1 MEGEKELKDVRVSLC
16 CGKHLKDPSLTY
28 CILKLLILNEE
39 LLFHDL
45 HRHQQARVTM
55 LNFED
60 SPKGAFTDRLKNI
73 EVLELWS
80 VELPLFEKPEH
91 HIVAGACHP

>member
-45 HRHQQARVTM
+45 HCHQQARVTM

-60 SPKGAFTDRLKNI
+60 SAKGAFTDRLKNI

-80 VELPLFEKPEH
+80 VELPLIE
-91 HIVAGACHP
+91 